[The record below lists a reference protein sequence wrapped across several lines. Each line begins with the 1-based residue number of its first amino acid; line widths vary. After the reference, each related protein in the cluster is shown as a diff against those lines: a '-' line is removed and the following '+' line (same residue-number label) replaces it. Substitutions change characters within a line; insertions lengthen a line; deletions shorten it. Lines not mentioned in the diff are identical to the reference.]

1 MSTKIRTKK
10 ITEFLDT
17 DYREYSMSVIEDRAI
32 PSVID
37 GFKPVQRKIASMADE
52 IWKTGKEKG
61 MKIFQLG
68 GLASSKKNYLH
79 GDSSMNDAITSMCQK
94 FKNNIPLLTA
104 EGQVGSLRSTH
115 ASSPRYVGCH
125 LSENFRLVYKD
136 FELLKGKEEEGM
148 IIEPHFFLPI
158 LPAILLNG
166 TSGISIGFSSKILNR
181 NPKEVTQACIDY
193 LNGKKIKE
201 LKPYQPEFTGTWKRD
216 KDNKNKWWI
225 SGKYEIVNTTT
236 VHVSDLP
243 PDITFEKYETYLDS
257 LVDKKIIKDYDNNA
271 SVSIDYTLKF
281 KREDLQKLIDEDRL
295 ESVLKIHDSETEN
308 LTTIDENGKLKIFDC
323 AEDILRYFVDF
334 RLTWYQKRKDYL
346 INKYIDEY
354 KILSNKAKFIK
365 HIIQKKLNVNNKPK
379 IEIVKY
385 LEINKFDK
393 INGSFDY
400 LIGMPI
406 YSLTKERYAELLKQ
420 CAERKQLIDDTK
432 KKDVKD
438 MYIDDLDELKKKL
451 K

>member
-1 MSTKIRTKK
+1 MG
-10 ITEFLDT
+10 
-17 DYREYSMSVIEDRAI
+17 Y
-32 PSVID
+32 
-37 GFKPVQRKIASMADE
+37 ASN
-52 IWKTGKEKG
+52 I
-61 MKIFQLG
+61 LG
-68 GLASSKKNYLH
+68 
-79 GDSSMNDAITSMCQK
+79 
-94 FKNNIPLLTA
+94 
-104 EGQVGSLRSTH
+104 
-115 ASSPRYVGCH
+115 
-125 LSENFRLVYKD
+125 
-136 FELLKGKEEEGM
+136 
-148 IIEPHFFLPI
+148 
-158 LPAILLNG
+158 
-166 TSGISIGFSSKILNR
+166 R

-216 KDNKNKWWI
+216 NENKNKWWI

-243 PDITFEKYETYLDS
+243 PDTTFEKYEAYLDS

-281 KREDLQKLIDEDRL
+281 KREDLQKLIDEDKL

-354 KILSNKAKFIK
+354 KCLSNKAKFIQ
-365 HIIQKKLNVNNKPK
+365 HIIQKKLNVNNQPK

-385 LEINKFDK
+385 LETNKFDK
-393 INGSFDY
+393 INDSFDY

-420 CAERKQLIDDTK
+420 CEEKKQLIADTK
-432 KKDVKD
+432 KRDIKD
-438 MYIDDLDELKKKL
+438 MYIDDLNELKKKL